1 MYLNLNLNT
10 NNERQAQVTLTPAIM
25 FLLDP
30 QHKLVS
36 SNENLCLKVCEIF
49 TFKIARDPYLARFHW
64 SPIRYFFII
73 CQLKAF
79 WMQRQ

>member
-36 SNENLCLKVCEIF
+36 SNENLCLKVCEI
-49 TFKIARDPYLARFHW
+49 KKVYV
-64 SPIRYFFII
+64 
-73 CQLKAF
+73 
-79 WMQRQ
+79 